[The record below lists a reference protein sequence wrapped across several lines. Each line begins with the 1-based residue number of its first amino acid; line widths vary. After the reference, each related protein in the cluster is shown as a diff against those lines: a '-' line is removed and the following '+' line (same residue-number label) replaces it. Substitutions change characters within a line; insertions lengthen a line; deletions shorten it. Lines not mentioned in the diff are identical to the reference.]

1 VAEALVIVDYQ
12 NDFTPGGALGVDGG
26 DEIAGRINELA
37 ADPRFNVVL
46 ATRDWHPPDHGSF
59 TEQGGIW
66 PVHCVQGTPG
76 AELFA
81 GLDRS
86 KVDVVVDKGQPVD
99 TDGYSAF
106 DGTDLGATLRGRGI
120 DKLTFVGLAT
130 DYCVKNSVL
139 DARELGFEVEVDA
152 DAVRAVDRNPGDGD
166 RALEEMR
173 AAGATVSSAR
183 PSRRT

>member
-1 VAEALVIVDYQ
+1 MIIDFQ

-26 DEIAGRINELA
+26 DRIAERINQLA
-37 ADPRFNVVL
+37 ADPRFDLVI
-46 ATRDWHPPDHGSF
+46 ATRDWHPENHGSF
-59 TEQGGIW
+59 TAQGGIW

-81 GLDRS
+81 GLDQAN
-86 KVDVVVDKGQPVD
+86 VDLIVDKGQPVD

-106 DGTDLGATLRGRGI
+106 DGTKLEDLLRERGV

-139 DARELGFEVEVDA
+139 DARELGFEVDVDA
-152 DAVRAVDRNPGDGD
+152 DAIRAVDVEPGDGD
-166 RALEEMR
+166 RAIEAMR
-173 AAGATVSSAR
+173 GAGATVSSAR
-183 PSRRT
+183 VSPRT